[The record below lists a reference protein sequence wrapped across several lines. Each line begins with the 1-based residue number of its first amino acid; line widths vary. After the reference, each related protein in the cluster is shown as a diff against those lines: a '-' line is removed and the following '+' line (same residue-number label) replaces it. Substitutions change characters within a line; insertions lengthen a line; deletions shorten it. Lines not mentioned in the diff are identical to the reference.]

1 MKMIKSA
8 NWRPVVAVV
17 SATLLA
23 ACDNNGG
30 SVDPVVPPLTDTTYS
45 ADIVWTEYGI
55 PHVTADDWGGLG
67 YGYGYAYA
75 RDNFCVMMKEVVR
88 ANGNSARY
96 LGDEGNLEEDFV
108 YKLYNTDEYIRD
120 EFAENEDFADLL
132 AGFTGGVNRY
142 LDETGVDNLAQGEEG
157 CRGEEWVRPLND
169 TDLGKMLRKLVLR
182 ASTEPLAESISA
194 QDGPDDPVVAQARL
208 KRLHDMPPQALKFQ
222 VAAASVEALLPTHEQ
237 MGSNAYAVGSNL
249 STNGAGLLL
258 GNPHF
263 PWQGSGRFY
272 MVHLTI
278 PGTYDAMGASLHG
291 FPLVN
296 IGFNKDVAWSHT
308 VSTGRRFT
316 LYELTLDPDDPLKYV
331 YGDELRDIETQT
343 VSAEQVLADGSIET
357 VEHTFYLTHFGP
369 VIDLSSATGVDLLG
383 DWPTALGTVYVLK
396 DANLYNTRGFDTW
409 FGMGTASNLTELLD
423 ATKNIGNPWT
433 NTIAADRD
441 GNAVYADIS
450 AVPNVTQAQLDTCIS
465 GLIAPQ
471 LTDFGL
477 ITLSGS
483 DPSCEWG
490 SDDDAPVDGVFGY
503 GNLPKIE
510 TRDYAANAND
520 SYWLSHPN
528 GFLEGFSP
536 IIGPEQVEQSRRTR
550 ATFTQADN
558 RVAGTDGFG
567 SAGFDIDNIR
577 QLHYQAINYTADLV
591 LDDTL
596 EICQAE
602 LDNPLLDVGEVQE
615 ACTIL
620 ADWDRSHRIDSVGG
634 HIFTEVWRVMREIP
648 DLFVT
653 PFDATDP
660 ANTPRDLDVD
670 NPEVVDAVRNAL
682 QTGVETL
689 AAAGIALD
697 LAWGD
702 VQFDE
707 KNGESIPIHGG
718 SGDMMFNVISS
729 SLVDGSGYSNI
740 RAGNSFIQAVGW
752 DGGECPDSYAILT
765 YSQSTDPASDHYS
778 DATKLYSN
786 SGWIDMP
793 FCEADRD
800 AQELR
805 RETIEE

>member
-1 MKMIKSA
+1 MKLIEPRRLRLIA
-8 NWRPVVAVV
+8 ALF

-30 SVDPVVPPLTDTTYS
+30 KVQPVVPPLTDTTYS

-55 PHVTADDWGGLG
+55 PHVTAQDWGSLG
-67 YGYGYAYA
+67 YGYGYSYA

-88 ANGNSARY
+88 SNGESARY

-120 EFAENEDFADLL
+120 EFAANPDFGSLL
-132 AGFTGGVNRY
+132 AGFTAGVNRY
-142 LDETGVDNLAQGEEG
+142 LNETGIDNLAQGEEG
-157 CRGEEWVRPLND
+157 CRGAEWVRPLND

-182 ASTEPLAESISA
+182 ASTDPLAEAISA
-194 QDGPDDPVVAQARL
+194 QDGPDDPVVVQARL
-208 KRLHDMPPQALKFQ
+208 KRLKEIPLQAEELQ
-222 VAAASVEALLPTHEQ
+222 IASATLEELLPSHEE
-237 MGSNAYAVGSNL
+237 MGSNAYAVGGNL

-308 VSTGRRFT
+308 VSTGNRFT
-316 LYELTLDPDDPLKYV
+316 LYELTLDTEDPLKYV
-331 YGDELRDIETQT
+331 YGGELRDIETQT
-343 VSAEQVLADGSIET
+343 VSAEQKLPDGSIET

-369 VIDLSSATGVDLLG
+369 VIDLSGPTGVDLLG
-383 DWPTALGTVYVLK
+383 DWPTVLGTVYVLK
-396 DANLYNTRGFDTW
+396 DANLYNSRSFDTW
-409 FGMGTASNLTELLD
+409 FGMGTASNLSELLD
-423 ATKNIGNPWT
+423 ANRNIGNPWT
-433 NTIAADRD
+433 NTIAVDRD

-450 AVPNVTQAQLDTCIS
+450 TIPNVTQAQLDTCIS
-465 GLIAPQ
+465 GQIAPL

-477 ITLSGS
+477 VTLSGS
-483 DPSCEWG
+483 DPACEWG
-490 SDDDAPVDGVFGY
+490 TDSDSPVDGVFGY

-520 SYWLSHPN
+520 SYWLSNP
-528 GFLEGFSP
+528 GRFLEGFSP
-536 IIGPEQVEQSRRTR
+536 IIGRERVEQSRRTR
-550 ATFTQADN
+550 ATFSQANN
-558 RVAGTDGFG
+558 RVAGGDGFG
-567 SAGFDIDNIR
+567 PAGFDIDNIR

-591 LDDTL
+591 LDDVL
-596 EICQAE
+596 AICQAE
-602 LDNPLLDVGEVQE
+602 TENPLADNADVQQ
-615 ACTIL
+615 ACSIL

-634 HIFTEVWRVMREIP
+634 HIFTEVWRQMRSIP
-648 DLFVT
+648 DLFAT
-653 PFDATDP
+653 AFDATDP
-660 ANTPRDLDVD
+660 VNTPRDLDVED
-670 NPEVVDAVRNAL
+670 PAVVEAVRNAL
-682 QTGVETL
+682 VTGVETL
-689 AAAGIALD
+689 SSAGIALD
-697 LAWGD
+697 LPWGE

-707 KNGESIPIHGG
+707 KNGEKIAIHGG
-718 SGDMMFNVISS
+718 SNDMMFSVITSN
-729 SLVDGSGYSNI
+729 LVAGSGYSNI
-740 RAGNSFIQAVGW
+740 THGNSFIQAVGW

-765 YSQSTDPASDHYS
+765 YSQSTDPASDHYA

-793 FCEADRD
+793 FCEVDRD
-800 AQELR
+800 AQEIR
-805 RETIEE
+805 RQTIEE